1 MKIKD
6 VLQRDPSNPLVN
18 QGQARIAD
26 RTNEKVIQELKG
38 ELSSFV
44 CEGQY
49 ADGIQRIIESF
60 LANASQTSQKGAW
73 VSGFFGSGK
82 SHFLKML
89 AHLWQN
95 TPLDGTTARALVP
108 SMPTELATLLKELD
122 TAGKRGGGL
131 LAAAG
136 ALPSGTT
143 DSVRLTILGV
153 LLRAVGLPA
162 QFAQARFCLWL
173 RDEGYYD
180 TVRTTVEQAG
190 KEFSSELNNLY
201 VSKPI
206 VQALL
211 SCDSKFARDEAD
223 ARKTLREQFV
233 QPTDIDTAHFLSTF
247 KSALTLVS
255 RDGRMPL
262 TALVLDEVQQY
273 IGSSQERS
281 TLVSEVAEA
290 VSKQL
295 DSNVI
300 IIGAGQSA
308 LTDVPLL
315 QRLMDRFTI
324 RVSLSDTD
332 VETVTRK
339 VLLDKKPA
347 TVKAVRD
354 LLDTHSGEISRQLQ
368 GTSIGEFGEDRDL
381 LPRDYPLLP
390 VRRRFWEYCF
400 RQVDAAG
407 TQSQLRSQLRIIHD
421 AVANVADR
429 PLGAVIPADDLYEA
443 LAPEMVNTGV
453 LLREINERIIK
464 LDDGTSEGKLARRIC
479 GLVFLI
485 GKLSRDP
492 GADIGVRAT
501 KEHIADLL
509 VDDLTA
515 DNGKLRSAVE
525 GSLQKLEA
533 NGVLMRVGEEYRLQT
548 KEGSEWDREF
558 RIRQSKLSSD
568 EADVQIRRDALL
580 YAEADSIVR
589 SLKILQ
595 GAAKVPR
602 PLQIHREQTPP
613 AVNGDGSPVW
623 IRDGWSA
630 SEKAF
635 VDDARAA
642 GADSPIIF
650 VFIPRQSHEDL
661 RKLVIDADASQ
672 QTLDYKGV
680 PTTPEGNEAQQSMK
694 SRHDLAVQQRD
705 ALIRQVVANAK
716 VYQGGGSEV
725 LQLTLDNKLR
735 DAVNASLVR
744 MFPRFKEADALGT
757 AWEAVIKK
765 SKAGLDLPFQ
775 HVGHNAPAEQHAVC
789 KEVLSTIGSGK
800 TGAEIRKLLKASP
813 YGWPD
818 DAIDA
823 ALIELH
829 RLQQITVTLNG
840 AALAPGQLDQ
850 NKISK
855 AEFRIEKTTISMA
868 ERLKLVGLFN
878 SLKVPAKTNNLA
890 ENAPLFLQAL
900 LALARSAGGAPPL
913 PATPTTTDIEDIQKL
928 VGNDQ
933 LAAILKKAGDFQSS
947 IEKWT
952 KIKELSEKRNPVW
965 AIVERLATH
974 ANRVPA
980 AADQLKQ
987 VEAIRSGRM
996 LLDVSDPAT
1005 AVRSQLSDV
1014 LRTAL
1019 KQSQAALEQAYTAGL
1034 ANLSA
1039 SSTWQKLKDIDRERI
1054 LADVGLVAP
1063 EKLDVATDDAL
1074 LATLDR
1080 RNLSARRS
1088 EVDAVAGRVQRALE
1102 QAAKLL
1108 QPKVRRITLE
1118 TATLTSKQ
1126 EVRAWVER
1134 QQKRLEEEIAAGP
1147 VLVG

>member
-1 MKIKD
+1 LYIPPAFAEDRPEALHAIMRASSLP
-6 VLQRDPSNPLVN
+6 VLISPR
-18 QGQARIAD
+18 
-26 RTNEKVIQELKG
+26 
-38 ELSSFV
+38 
-44 CEGQY
+44 
-49 ADGIQRIIESF
+49 
-60 LANASQTSQKGAW
+60 
-73 VSGFFGSGK
+73 
-82 SHFLKML
+82 
-89 AHLWQN
+89 
-95 TPLDGTTARALVP
+95 
-108 SMPTELATLLKELD
+108 
-122 TAGKRGGGL
+122 RGGGL

-162 QFAQARFCLWL
+162 QYAQAQFCLWL

-180 TVRTTVEQAG
+180 RVKAAVEKAG
-190 KEFSSELNNLY
+190 KEFFPELNNLY

-223 ARKTLREQFV
+223 ARKTLREQFA
-233 QPTDIDTAHFLSTF
+233 QPTDIDTACFLSTF
-247 KSALTLVS
+247 KRGLALVS
-255 RDGRMPL
+255 SDGRMPL

-324 RVSLSDTD
+324 RVSLSDAD

-347 TVKAVRD
+347 AVTAVRD
-354 LLDTHSGEISRQLQ
+354 LLDTHSGEVSRQLQ
-368 GTSIGEFGEDRDL
+368 GTRIGESGEDRDL

-390 VRRRFWEYCF
+390 VRRHFWEYCF

-464 LDDGTSEGKLARRIC
+464 LDDGTSEGKLARRVC

-525 GSLQKLEA
+525 SSLQKLEA
-533 NGVLMRVGEEYRLQT
+533 NGVLMRVGDEYRLQT

-580 YAEADSIVR
+580 YAEADTIVR
-589 SLKILQ
+589 SLKIVQ
-595 GAAKVPR
+595 GAAKEPR
-602 PLQIHREQTPP
+602 SLLIHREQTPP
-613 AVNGDGSPVW
+613 TLNGDGIPVW

-630 SEKAF
+630 SEKEF
-635 VDDARAA
+635 VEAARAA

-705 ALIRQVVANAK
+705 ALVRQVVANAK
-716 VYQGGGSEV
+716 VFQGGGSEV

-744 MFPRFKEADALGT
+744 MFPRFKEADALGS

-765 SKAGLDLPFQ
+765 SKSGLDMPFQ
-775 HVGHNAPAEQHAVC
+775 HVGHNAPAEQHPVC
-789 KEVLSTIGSGK
+789 KEVLYTIGSGK
-800 TGAEIRKLLKASP
+800 TGAEIRKTLKASP
-813 YGWPD
+813 CGWPQ

-850 NKISK
+850 NRISK
-855 AEFRIEKTTISMA
+855 AEFRIEKTTISMTD
-868 ERLKLVGLFN
+868 RLKLVGLFN
-878 SLKVPAKTNNLA
+878 KLKVTTKPNNLA
-890 ENAPLFLQAL
+890 ENSATFLAAL
-900 LALARSAGGAPPL
+900 IALARSAGGAPPL
-913 PATPTTTDIEDIQKL
+913 PAAPSTTDIEDIQKL

-933 LAAILKKAGDFQSS
+933 LVEILKNADDFQAN
-947 IEKWT
+947 IDKWT
-952 KIKELSEKRNPVW
+952 KAKELAEKRNPVW
-965 AIVERLATH
+965 TIVERLAWH
-974 ANRVPA
+974 ASGVPA
-980 AADQLKQ
+980 AADHLKQ
-987 VEAIRSGRM
+987 VEAIRDGRM

-1014 LRTAL
+1014 LRAAL
-1019 KQSQAALEQAYTAGL
+1019 KQAQATLETAYADGM
-1034 ANLSA
+1034 ANLNS
-1039 SSTWQKLKDIDRERI
+1039 SSTWQKLKDADRNKI
-1054 LADVGLVAP
+1054 LADVGLVPP
-1063 EKLDVATDDAL
+1063 EKLDVTTDDAL
-1074 LATLDR
+1074 LTMLDR

-1088 EVDAVAGRVQRALE
+1088 EVDAIAGRIQRALE

-1108 QPKVRRITLE
+1108 QPKVRRIALE
-1118 TATLTSKQ
+1118 TATLSSEQ
-1126 EVRAWVER
+1126 EVQAWLER
-1134 QQKRLEEEIAAGP
+1134 QKKRLEAEITSGP